1 MSERRHAD
9 VEVSQLFDD
18 ADGVPFEVYVFTDET
33 YDNLVAAEVSPL
45 SVIEVIH
52 AHGVVRRHI
61 GPAMQIAGQDR
72 NGTWLVV
79 ALIEDGDD
87 AYTVASARHLDDVE
101 IEAIT
106 QIKGEPA

>member
-1 MSERRHAD
+1 
-9 VEVSQLFDD
+9 
-18 ADGVPFEVYVFTDET
+18 
-33 YDNLVAAEVSPL
+33 
-45 SVIEVIH
+45 
-52 AHGVVRRHI
+52 
-61 GPAMQIAGQDR
+61 MQIAGQDR

-106 QIKGEPA
+106 QIKGGSPHEWAR